1 MLILGDKEIENNQ
14 VGVRSRTD
22 GDIGAM
28 GLEEFK
34 TKIREEIKNLGR

>member
-1 MLILGDKEIENNQ
+1 MLIVGDKEVENKQ

-28 GLEEFK
+28 NLEEFLA
-34 TKIREEIKNLGR
+34 KINK